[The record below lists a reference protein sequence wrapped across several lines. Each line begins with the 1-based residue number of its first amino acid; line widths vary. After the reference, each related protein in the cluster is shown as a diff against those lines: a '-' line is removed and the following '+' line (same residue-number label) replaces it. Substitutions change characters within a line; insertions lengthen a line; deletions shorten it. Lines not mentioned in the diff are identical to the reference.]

1 MGSKSDLH
9 HSDCSY
15 SSFKP
20 LIQISIWSDLK
31 WSGII
36 LLIKYGQMS
45 FFSSLFSS
53 LVFFFFFFCNVTD
66 LVSKH
71 MGGPLPH
78 IQGSP
83 TINCLSSFKAHIHQ
97 TTAIWYISCTRT
109 IINKHAIFQNK
120 DATFK
125 FKILRVVTKEE
136 PTLLPTTMWS
146 KFLQE

>member
-1 MGSKSDLH
+1 MKQDWLF
-9 HSDCSY
+9 DE
-15 SSFKP
+15 
-20 LIQISIWSDLK
+20 IWANVFFFLS
-31 WSGII
+31 
-36 LLIKYGQMS
+36 LLFYLFS
-45 FFSSLFSS
+45 FFSIYFI
-53 LVFFFFFFCNVTD
+53 FYFCFLNVTD